1 LKRGKEP
8 FSEGDVVKGRIV
20 RAAAAAA
27 LIAGLPAPAH
37 TSPIPPEPQ
46 LWVVGRDGGGET
58 MLTESWSL
66 DAPEWSPDG
75 EHLVYVRGGLFV
87 ADADGGNERRLT
99 PDGESAAR
107 PAWSPDG
114 RWIAYTSYGSP
125 EGHPGGLTLIGPDG
139 SERRHLA
146 NLSASALS
154 WSPDST
160 RLAYVRG
167 TPGQPGGLYVLD
179 VTTGVE
185 TLVKAS
191 AALYSAT
198 EWSPDGGL
206 IAFQAW
212 SWELHAIAPDGSG
225 ERQLSQDGFVDSFS
239 WSPDGSQIVYGIDG
253 DIYIAA
259 RDGSSR
265 RRLTEGVTPDWGPN
279 GDIAF
284 ARDGD
289 LYRIDP
295 AGTGEVRITEDH
307 LREDYRPEWSPDGF
321 RIAFIG
327 TPVQVLCGSF
337 PFPVQATIIGTDGAD
352 RLEGTPGTDV
362 IAGRGG
368 DDVIL
373 GLGGDDLICGDDGD
387 DRLEGGDG
395 NDFLDG
401 DAGSD
406 TLDGG
411 AGSDT
416 LIGGL
421 GDDGVA
427 GGAGRDVVSF
437 AGATAP
443 IEVDLARGRATGQ
456 GQDSIAD
463 VEDAD
468 GGPRDD
474 VLKGTSGPNRLRGS
488 SFRWLSSGDDT
499 IIGRGG
505 PDRLA
510 GRDGRDVLR
519 GGAGRDRLDGGKNPT
534 GRGDLLGGGRGID
547 RCLRGEHVRS
557 CER

>member
-1 LKRGKEP
+1 MKREKEP

-125 EGHPGGLTLIGPDG
+125 EGHPGGLTLISPDG

-198 EWSPDGGL
+198 EWSPDGG
-206 IAFQAW
+206 
-212 SWELHAIAPDGSG
+212 
-225 ERQLSQDGFVDSFS
+225 
-239 WSPDGSQIVYGIDG
+239 
-253 DIYIAA
+253 
-259 RDGSSR
+259 
-265 RRLTEGVTPDWGPN
+265 
-279 GDIAF
+279 
-284 ARDGD
+284 
-289 LYRIDP
+289 
-295 AGTGEVRITEDH
+295 
-307 LREDYRPEWSPDGF
+307 
-321 RIAFIG
+321 
-327 TPVQVLCGSF
+327 
-337 PFPVQATIIGTDGAD
+337 
-352 RLEGTPGTDV
+352 
-362 IAGRGG
+362 
-368 DDVIL
+368 
-373 GLGGDDLICGDDGD
+373 
-387 DRLEGGDG
+387 
-395 NDFLDG
+395 
-401 DAGSD
+401 
-406 TLDGG
+406 
-411 AGSDT
+411 
-416 LIGGL
+416 
-421 GDDGVA
+421 
-427 GGAGRDVVSF
+427 
-437 AGATAP
+437 
-443 IEVDLARGRATGQ
+443 
-456 GQDSIAD
+456 
-463 VEDAD
+463 
-468 GGPRDD
+468 
-474 VLKGTSGPNRLRGS
+474 
-488 SFRWLSSGDDT
+488 
-499 IIGRGG
+499 
-505 PDRLA
+505 
-510 GRDGRDVLR
+510 
-519 GGAGRDRLDGGKNPT
+519 
-534 GRGDLLGGGRGID
+534 
-547 RCLRGEHVRS
+547 
-557 CER
+557 